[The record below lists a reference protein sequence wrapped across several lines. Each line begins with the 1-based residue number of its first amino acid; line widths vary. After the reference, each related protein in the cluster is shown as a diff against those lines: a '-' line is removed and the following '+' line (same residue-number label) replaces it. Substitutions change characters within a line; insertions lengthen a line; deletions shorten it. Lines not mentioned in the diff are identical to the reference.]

1 MLIFLILGWFIG
13 YYFNFFVELPSNLKA
28 SYQLLCDFYTCTPGS
43 NFKSKLKFLT
53 ISLGCSKIILYQRFL
68 NYMDKRVEKISND
81 SYVITFPIE
90 NKLYKIVIDSP
101 RGANNIMLISDE
113 NSEDVTDLILPYIGP
128 NKDWFGNENLTPNFF
143 NRKIL
148 YFECVDSN
156 CYKLEG
162 DEKLVNLF

>member
-90 NKLYKIVIDSP
+90 NKLYSF
-101 RGANNIMLISDE
+101 ANF
-113 NSEDVTDLILPYIGP
+113 P
-128 NKDWFGNENLTPNFF
+128 FF
-143 NRKIL
+143 
-148 YFECVDSN
+148 
-156 CYKLEG
+156 
-162 DEKLVNLF
+162 